1 MRVSAR
7 SRASIRAS
15 TSDWDDDD
23 PMTLLE
29 FAEVFGDQYPIT
41 VSAMRT
47 EIGRGRLAASKVG
60 GSYFVT
66 PKKVKALFQCPA
78 QPKVRGSISARVE
91 QTRGVAN
98 ASQTGGSSEMD
109 RLKSAQAAA
118 LNAWETPRNN

>member
-7 SRASIRAS
+7 SRASVRSS

-78 QPKVRGSISARVE
+78 QPKVRGSISAGVE
-91 QTRGVAN
+91 QTRAVAN
-98 ASQTGGSSEMD
+98 VSQTGGSSETD

-118 LNAWETPRNN
+118 LNAWEMPRNN